1 MCEMGFMV
9 SENGPELNQFHRL
22 VKKTEKHMIVVTYKI
37 KRRLIKSPVNAREEK
52 IDEIK
57 AQQIEGEGFG
67 QFLKR
72 HGLVPPDMM
81 GYDEEETR
89 KEYMEGL
96 KTPGLDLL
104 DDEDDFTMFDIAL
117 INKNNTALMTDCNV
131 RMGEI
136 KFNRFTVIDKDADE
150 FVRTGRSQFRTTK
163 FHGKLYGPRFDFLSE
178 NLQNQMIEYL
188 YSAGLRPEIGLCVE
202 NLSWNKEQRLYMA
215 WLRDLYALLFV
226 D

>member
-1 MCEMGFMV
+1 MCEMGFMM
-9 SENGPELNQFHRL
+9 SDNGPELNQFHRL
-22 VKKTEKHMIVVTYKI
+22 IKKTEKHMIVVTYKI
-37 KRRLIKSPVNAREEK
+37 KRRLIKSPVNAREEN

-96 KTPGLDLL
+96 KTPGMDLL

-117 INKNNTALMTDCNV
+117 INKNNRALMTDCNV
-131 RMGEI
+131 KMGEI

-150 FVRTGRSQFRTTK
+150 FVRTGRSQFTTSK
-163 FHGKLYGPRFDFLSE
+163 FHGKVYGPKFDFLSE
-178 NLQNQMIEYL
+178 NLQN
-188 YSAGLRPEIGLCVE
+188 
-202 NLSWNKEQRLYMA
+202 
-215 WLRDLYALLFV
+215 
-226 D
+226 